1 MALAISGSGRV
12 AKGRST
18 AMKFRVGTDVGG
30 TFTDL
35 WVMADDGRQAVLKTS
50 STSDIISGVVR
61 AVELAAEFFE
71 LSVEDF
77 CSSVER
83 FGHGTTAGLNAL
95 LTGTYARTAAI
106 MTAGFGDTL
115 TIGRL
120 KRQIAGL
127 TELEIR
133 DYTNRGRRTPL
144 VPRTMVFEVQERI
157 DRSGTVVLPLSEQA
171 AADVVERVAA
181 AGVEAVAVSTLW
193 STANPVHEREL
204 GRLLRQRMPEAF
216 ITLSH
221 EVAPVVGEY
230 GRVSTAV
237 VDAALGPVLTSYLKR
252 LQEVLAQ
259 HGLRV
264 PVLVMTSEGGVITA
278 KAAAARP
285 VSVLMSGPA
294 AGVIG
299 CQRLAVQL
307 GCDHA
312 LAVDVGGTSFDVG
325 TIIDGYPLVRTEFT
339 LAGIEIQRP
348 AVDVSTI
355 GAGGG
360 SIASLRN
367 GALTVGPQSA
377 GANPGP
383 ACYGRGGDQPTGT
396 DADLLLGVFSE
407 DGFSS
412 GAMKLDAQAARQA
425 IAREI
430 AEPLHI
436 DVVEAAWGIRKV
448 LDNKMAD
455 LLRSVTIEKGHD
467 PRDFVL
473 FAGGGQGPS
482 HAWSLCQ
489 ELGITRFV
497 VSPAAAA
504 QSAFGIGMSDSKTT
518 VQRPHYVRIPPNR
531 APSSETVRALGDEAS
546 SLASDALTLARSDI
560 AEGTSSVRTTA
571 AIRYRGQAHHLDVMI
586 DEELS
591 SAAALEKTIKSFESQ
606 YESLYGAGSAFREA
620 GIELLGLRA
629 TATIAL
635 PGSTQ
640 PSPSGELISVG
651 TRSVIFD
658 NPAAPLI
665 CPVYRTSFP
674 KQDLVVQGPC
684 LVEFPGQTLVV
695 PPGGEAR
702 TDQWGNFVVTLALSP
717 ALEQASDD
725 GAGVVM
731 NPITYEVIH
740 NRLLNVTEEMR
751 IALQSVSGSPTVT
764 EASDFFTGLYVPDGS
779 FATMGLQVTH
789 EAPPVGALIRHLNAR
804 GSAPRPGDMFIG
816 NDPYVGALHQND
828 VQMTTPIFDGDRLVA
843 WAGVM
848 AHETDVG
855 GMNFASWCPKATEVY
870 QEGLRIPA
878 VKLVDEGVLR
888 EDVLEMILTASRL
901 PASLGLD
908 IRAFIATLNV
918 ASERLHALF
927 TRYGADVVSDIMF
940 RMIDETERETRLRL
954 ADMPDGR
961 VHVRDFLEHD
971 GHENRL
977 YAVDLVA
984 TKKGDSLVL
993 DFSGSSPQAPGFI
1006 NATRSG
1012 LRGGVTGALIPTL
1025 GFGLSWNEGLLRPV
1039 EIVAP
1044 DGLICTALHPAPVGS
1059 ATVETIWT
1067 VTNVVQHA
1075 LNLLMACSERF
1086 SSRSQAVSSG
1096 TMATFNLGGINELG
1110 ERFGLHLLDPLA
1122 GGSGAFV
1129 GSDGIDAGGPCAVP
1143 VPAIADVESNEQVF
1157 PLLYRYRRLR
1167 ADTGGPGAAR
1177 GGRAGEIALGLWGV
1191 PSATALVMTHGAEVP
1206 NSVGLSG
1213 GAPGSTVRQRFY
1225 SSNEHD
1231 HTSPSWPVLDE
1242 MDAHWTELGPK
1253 PGEISMHLGDTFA
1266 VSWQGGGG
1274 IGDPLFR
1281 PAEYVEEDVRCGA
1294 VTAESALQ
1302 VYGVVVND
1310 GTADVDATR
1319 LIRLERRSQRLGS
1332 APTKEPDPLAPG
1344 AQLGPS
1350 LRMVKGND
1358 GIEVRTRAGAVLAH
1372 NSTRWRKGAI
1382 ARNVSPD
1389 ELQIVLHKE
1398 LTMTGYYCPLSG
1410 EMLSLDVHRRDDEPL
1425 DDLDLEL

>member
-1 MALAISGSGRV
+1 MR
-12 AKGRST
+12 
-18 AMKFRVGTDVGG
+18 FRVGTDVGG

-35 WVMADDGRQAVLKTS
+35 WVMADNGRQAVLKTS
-50 STSDIISGVVR
+50 STSDIISGVLR
-61 AVELAAEFFE
+61 AVELAAEYFD

-83 FGHGTTAGLNAL
+83 FGHGTTVGLNAL
-95 LTGTYARTAAI
+95 LTGSLPRTALVI
-106 MTAGFGDTL
+106 TAGFGDTL
-115 TIGRL
+115 EIGRL

-127 TELEIR
+127 TDLEIR
-133 DYTNRGRRTPL
+133 DYTNRGLRAPL
-144 VPRTMVFEVQERI
+144 VPRTLVFEVNERI
-157 DRSGTVVLPLSEQA
+157 DRHGTVVVPLSTWA
-171 AADVVERVAA
+171 AEDVVERVTA

-193 STANPVHEREL
+193 SVANPVHEQEL
-204 GRLLRQRMPEAF
+204 GRLLHLRFPEAF

-230 GRVSTAV
+230 GRASTAV
-237 VDAALGPVLTSYLKR
+237 VDATLGPLLTSYLR
-252 LQEVLAQ
+252 HLQQALGQ
-259 HGLRV
+259 RGLTV

-325 TIIDGYPLVRTEFT
+325 TIVQGYPLVRTELS
-339 LAGIEIQRP
+339 LAGNEIRRP

-367 GALTVGPQSA
+367 GALRVGPESA

-383 ACYGRGGDQPTGT
+383 ACYGRGGNRPTVT
-396 DADLLLGVFSE
+396 DADLILGVFSE

-412 GAMKLDAQAARQA
+412 GAMKLDAQAAREV
-425 IAREI
+425 ISRDI
-430 AEPLHI
+430 AEPLQI
-436 DVVEAAWGIRKV
+436 DVVEAAWGIRRV
-448 LDNKMAD
+448 LDSKMAD
-455 LLRSVTIEKGHD
+455 LLRSVTIEKGLD

-482 HAWSLCQ
+482 HAWALCH
-489 ELGITRFV
+489 ELGIASFV
-497 VSPAAAA
+497 VSPFAAA
-504 QSAFGIGMSDSKTT
+504 QSAFGIGTSDAKTT
-518 VQRPHYVRIPPNR
+518 VQRPHYLRLPPDR
-531 APSSETVRALGDEAS
+531 PPSREAVFALGNEAS
-546 SLASDALTLARSDI
+546 SLATEALTLARGDI
-560 AEGTSSVRTTA
+560 EEGESSVRTTA

-586 DEELS
+586 EEDLS
-591 SAAALEKTIKSFESQ
+591 SVSALERTITSFETQ
-606 YESLYGAGSAFREA
+606 YESLFGAGSAFREA
-620 GIELLGLRA
+620 GIEILSLRA

-635 PGSTQ
+635 PGSTE
-640 PSPSGELISVG
+640 PSLDGELIPVG
-651 TRSVIFD
+651 ERSVIFD
-658 NPAAPLI
+658 DPLAPQI

-674 KQDLVVQGPC
+674 EPDLNVQGPC

-695 PPGGEAR
+695 PPGADAR
-702 TDQWGNFVVTLALSP
+702 TDQWGNFVVTLASSP
-717 ALEQASDD
+717 ALEHASGDD
-725 GAGVVM
+725 AREAL
-731 NPITYEVIH
+731 NPITYEVIR

-789 EAPPVGALIRHLNAR
+789 EAPPVGALIRHLNTR
-804 GSAPRPGDMFIG
+804 GSKLRPGDMFIG

-828 VQMTTPIFDGDRLVA
+828 VQMTAPIFDGDRLVA

-855 GMNFASWCPKATEVY
+855 GMNFASWCPTATEVY

-918 ASERLHALF
+918 ATERLRVLF
-927 TRYGADVVSDIMF
+927 ARYGADVVSDIMF
-940 RMIDETERETRLRL
+940 RMIDETEHETRLRL
-954 ADMPDGR
+954 IDLPDGR
-961 VHVRDFLEHD
+961 VHVHDFLEHD

-977 YAVDLVA
+977 YTIDLVA

-993 DFSGSSPQAPGFI
+993 DFSGSSQQAPGFI

-1025 GFGLSWNEGLLRPV
+1025 GFGLSWNEGLLRPI

-1075 LNLLMACSERF
+1075 LNLLMACSDRF
-1086 SSRSQAVSSG
+1086 ASRGQAVSSG
-1096 TMATFNLGGINELG
+1096 TMATFNLGGVNELG

-1129 GSDGIDAGGPCAVP
+1129 GRDGIDAGGPIAVP

-1157 PLLYRYRRLR
+1157 PLLYRYRRIR
-1167 ADTGGPGAAR
+1167 ADTGGPGTTR

-1191 PSATALVMTHGAEVP
+1191 ESATALVMTHGAEVP
-1206 NSVGLSG
+1206 NSVGLYG
-1213 GAPGSTVRQRFY
+1213 GAPGSTVRQRFHA
-1225 SSNEHD
+1225 SHD
-1231 HTSPSWPVLDE
+1231 HDHASGWSDLDE
-1242 MDAHWTELGPK
+1242 VADDWTELGPK
-1253 PGEISMHLGDTFA
+1253 PGSILMHRGDTFA

-1274 IGDPLFR
+1274 IGDPLLR
-1281 PAEYVEEDVRCGA
+1281 PTEFVEDDVRCGA
-1294 VTAESALQ
+1294 VSSERAQ
-1302 VYGVVVND
+1302 RIYGAVVKD
-1310 GTADVDATR
+1310 GKTDDDATLAAR
-1319 LIRLERRSQRLGS
+1319 LALRRERLGS
-1332 APTKEPDPLAPG
+1332 APTGEPDPRAPG
-1344 AQLGPS
+1344 MQLGTA
-1350 LRMVKGND
+1350 LRVSSGAD
-1358 GIEVRTRAGAVLAH
+1358 GIEVRTRAGALLSRD
-1372 NSTRWRKGAI
+1372 STRWRSGAVS
-1382 ARNVSPD
+1382 RNVDPND
-1389 ELQIVLHKE
+1389 YEIVLHEE
-1398 LTMTGYYCPLSG
+1398 LTMTGFFCPISG
-1410 EMLSLDVHRRDDEPL
+1410 EMLSLDVHRRGDEPF
-1425 DDLDLEL
+1425 DDLDLDLEP

>member
-1 MALAISGSGRV
+1 
-12 AKGRST
+12 
-18 AMKFRVGTDVGG
+18 MKFRVGTDVGG

-35 WVMADDGRQAVLKTS
+35 WVMADNGRQAVLKTS
-50 STSDIISGVVR
+50 STSDIISGVMR
-61 AVELAAEFFE
+61 AVELAAEYFD

-95 LTGTYARTAAI
+95 LTDSFARTAAV
-106 MTAGFGDTL
+106 MTQGFGDTL
-115 TIGRL
+115 DIGRL

-133 DYTNRGRRTPL
+133 DYTNRGRRAPL
-144 VPRTMVFEVQERI
+144 VPRTLVFEVQERI
-157 DRSGTVVLPLSEQA
+157 DRNGTVVLPLSRQA
-171 AADVVERVAA
+171 AADVVERVAG
-181 AGVEAVAVSTLW
+181 AGVEAIAVSTLW
-193 STANPVHEREL
+193 SIANPLHEREL
-204 GRLLRQRMPEAF
+204 GRLLRLRLPDAF

-237 VDAALGPVLTSYLKR
+237 VDAALGPVLTSYLKH
-252 LQEVLAQ
+252 LQEVLGQ
-259 HGLRV
+259 HGLKV

-299 CQRLAVQL
+299 CQRLAAQL
-307 GCDHA
+307 GCEHA

-325 TIIDGYPLVRTEFT
+325 TIVQGHPLVRTELT
-339 LAGIEIQRP
+339 LAGVEIQRP

-360 SIASLRN
+360 SIASLHN
-367 GALTVGPQSA
+367 GALRVGPESA

-383 ACYGRGGDQPTGT
+383 ACYGRGGNHPTGT

-407 DGFSS
+407 EGFSS

-425 IAREI
+425 ITREI
-430 AEPLHI
+430 AEPLQI
-436 DVVEAAWGIRKV
+436 GVVEAAWGIRRV
-448 LDNKMAD
+448 LDSKMAD
-455 LLRSVTIEKGHD
+455 LLRSVTIEKGLD

-482 HAWSLCQ
+482 HAWALCQ
-489 ELGITRFV
+489 ELGITSFV

-504 QSAFGIGMSDSKTT
+504 QSAFGIGTSDSKTT
-518 VQRPHYVRIPPNR
+518 VQRPHYVRIPPDR
-531 APSSETVRALGDEAS
+531 PPSSETVLALADEAS
-546 SLASDALTLARSDI
+546 SLAKDALALARGDI
-560 AEGTSSVRTTA
+560 KEGESSVRTTV

-586 DEELS
+586 EGNLS
-591 SAAALEKTIKSFESQ
+591 SAAALERTINSFETQ

-620 GIELLGLRA
+620 GFEVLSLRA
-629 TATIAL
+629 TASIAL
-635 PGSTQ
+635 PGSTE
-640 PSPSGELISVG
+640 PSPDGELIPIGS
-651 TRSVIFD
+651 RSVVFD
-658 NPAAPLI
+658 DPAAPQM
-665 CPVYRTSFP
+665 CPIYRTSFP
-674 KQDLVVQGPC
+674 RPDLIVQGPS

-695 PPGGEAR
+695 PPGAEAR
-702 TDQWGNFVVTLALSP
+702 TDQWGNFVVTLAPSP
-717 ALEQASDD
+717 TLEHMSSDD
-725 GAGVVM
+725 AGEVL
-731 NPITYEVIH
+731 NPITYEVIR

-804 GSAPRPGDMFIG
+804 ATGPRPGDMFIG

-855 GMNFASWCPKATEVY
+855 GMNFASWCPTATEVY

-878 VKLVDEGVLR
+878 VKLVDAGVLR

-918 ASERLHALF
+918 ATERLRVLF
-927 TRYGADVVSDIMF
+927 ARYGADVISDVMV

-954 ADMPDGR
+954 DDLPDGR

-977 YAVDLVA
+977 YTVDLVA

-1075 LNLLMACSERF
+1075 LNLLMACSDRF
-1086 SSRSQAVSSG
+1086 AARGQAVSSG
-1096 TMATFNLGGINELG
+1096 TMATFNLGGVNELG

-1122 GGSGAFV
+1122 GGSGAYV
-1129 GSDGIDAGGPCAVP
+1129 GRDGIDAGGPCAVP
-1143 VPAIADVESNEQVF
+1143 VPAIADVESNEQNF
-1157 PLLYRYRRLR
+1157 PLLYHYRRMR
-1167 ADTGGPGAAR
+1167 ADTGGPGTTR

-1191 PSATALVMTHGAEVP
+1191 ESATALVMTHGAEVP

-1225 SSNEHD
+1225 SSHD
-1231 HTSPSWPVLDE
+1231 LDQTSPRWSDLDE
-1242 MDAHWTELGPK
+1242 ADANWTELGPK
-1253 PGEISMHLGDTFA
+1253 PGSIVMHRGDTFA

-1274 IGDPLFR
+1274 IGDPLLR
-1281 PAEYVEEDVRCGA
+1281 PAEFVGEDIRRGA
-1294 VTAESALQ
+1294 VTAERAQ
-1302 VYGVVVND
+1302 RVYGVVVNHGKVD
-1310 GTADVDATR
+1310 NDATR
-1319 LIRLERRSQRLGS
+1319 SIRLERRRERLGS
-1332 APTKEPDPLAPG
+1332 APTGEPDLHAPG
-1344 AQLGPS
+1344 MRLGPA
-1350 LRMVKGND
+1350 LRVVRVDD
-1358 GIEVRTRAGAVLAH
+1358 GFEVRTRAGALLSR
-1372 NSTRWRKGAI
+1372 NSTRWRTGAVS
-1382 ARNVSPD
+1382 RNVDPED
-1389 ELQIVLHKE
+1389 LEIVLHQE
-1398 LTMTGYYCPLSG
+1398 LTMTGYFCPISG
-1410 EMLSLDVHRRDDEPL
+1410 EMLSLDVHRRTDEPL

>member
-1 MALAISGSGRV
+1 
-12 AKGRST
+12 
-18 AMKFRVGTDVGG
+18 
-30 TFTDL
+30 
-35 WVMADDGRQAVLKTS
+35 
-50 STSDIISGVVR
+50 
-61 AVELAAEFFE
+61 
-71 LSVEDF
+71 
-77 CSSVER
+77 
-83 FGHGTTAGLNAL
+83 
-95 LTGTYARTAAI
+95 
-106 MTAGFGDTL
+106 
-115 TIGRL
+115 
-120 KRQIAGL
+120 
-127 TELEIR
+127 
-133 DYTNRGRRTPL
+133 
-144 VPRTMVFEVQERI
+144 
-157 DRSGTVVLPLSEQA
+157 
-171 AADVVERVAA
+171 
-181 AGVEAVAVSTLW
+181 
-193 STANPVHEREL
+193 
-204 GRLLRQRMPEAF
+204 MPEAF

-237 VDAALGPVLTSYLKR
+237 VDAALGPVLTSYLTR

-1294 VTAESALQ
+1294 VTAESARQ

>member
-1 MALAISGSGRV
+1 
-12 AKGRST
+12 
-18 AMKFRVGTDVGG
+18 MKFRVGTDVGG

-35 WVMADDGRQAVLKTS
+35 WVMADNGRQAVLKTP
-50 STSDIISGVVR
+50 STSDIISGVLR
-61 AVELAAEFFE
+61 AVELAAEYFD
-71 LSVEDF
+71 LSVQDF
-77 CSSVER
+77 CASVER
-83 FGHGTTAGLNAL
+83 FGHGTTVGLNAL
-95 LTGTYARTAAI
+95 LTGSLARTATV

-115 TIGRL
+115 EIGRL

-127 TELEIR
+127 TDLEIR
-133 DYTNRGRRTPL
+133 DYTNRGRRAPL
-144 VPRTMVFEVQERI
+144 VPRTLVFEVHERI
-157 DRSGTVVLPLSEQA
+157 DRNGTVVLPLSKQA

-181 AGVEAVAVSTLW
+181 AGVEAVAVTTLW
-193 STANPVHEREL
+193 SIANPVHELEL
-204 GRLLRQRMPEAF
+204 GRLLRLRLPDAF

-230 GRVSTAV
+230 GRASTAV
-237 VDAALGPVLTSYLKR
+237 VDATLGPVLTSYLR
-252 LQEVLAQ
+252 HLQEALGQ
-259 HGLRV
+259 HGLKV

-325 TIIDGYPLVRTEFT
+325 TIVMGYPLVRTELS
-339 LAGIEIQRP
+339 LAGNEIRRP

-360 SIASLRN
+360 SIASVRN
-367 GALTVGPQSA
+367 GALRVGPESA

-396 DADLLLGVFSE
+396 DADLVLGVFSE
-407 DGFSS
+407 EGFSS
-412 GAMKLDAQAARQA
+412 GAMRLDAPAARRV
-425 IAREI
+425 ISREI
-430 AEPLHI
+430 AEPLRI
-436 DVVEAAWGIRKV
+436 DVVEAAWGIRRV
-448 LDNKMAD
+448 LDSKMAD
-455 LLRSVTIEKGHD
+455 LLRSVTIEKGLD

-482 HAWSLCQ
+482 HAWALCQ
-489 ELGITRFV
+489 ELGISSFV
-497 VSPAAAA
+497 VSPFAAA
-504 QSAFGIGMSDSKTT
+504 QSAFGIGTSDSKTT
-518 VQRPHYVRIPPNR
+518 VQRPHYVRLPPGR
-531 APSSETVRALGDEAS
+531 PPSSEVVLALGNEAS
-546 SLASDALTLARSDI
+546 SLAKDALTLARADI
-560 AEGTSSVRTTA
+560 EEGESSVRTTA
-571 AIRYRGQAHHLDVMI
+571 AIRYRGQAHHLDVI
-586 DEELS
+586 IEEDLS
-591 SAAALEKTIKSFESQ
+591 SVSALERTITSFETQ

-620 GIELLGLRA
+620 GIEILSLRA

-635 PGSTQ
+635 PGSTE
-640 PSPSGELISVG
+640 PSLDGELLAVG
-651 TRSVIFD
+651 ERSVIFD
-658 NPAAPLI
+658 DPLAPQT

-674 KQDLVVQGPC
+674 GPDLIVRGPC

-695 PPGGEAR
+695 PPGAEAR
-702 TDQWGNFVVTLALSP
+702 TDQWGNFVVTLASSP
-717 ALEQASDD
+717 VLEHASGDD
-725 GAGVVM
+725 AREEL
-731 NPITYEVIH
+731 NPITYEVIR

-789 EAPPVGALIRHLNAR
+789 EAPPVGALIQHLTAR
-804 GSAPRPGDMFIG
+804 GSDLRPGDMFIG

-855 GMNFASWCPKATEVY
+855 GMNFASWCPTATEVY

-878 VKLVDEGVLR
+878 VKLVDEGVVR

-918 ASERLHALF
+918 ATERLRVLF
-927 TRYGADVVSDIMF
+927 ARYGSDVVSDIMD

-954 ADMPDGR
+954 IDLPDGQ
-961 VHVRDFLEHD
+961 VHVHDFLEHD

-977 YAVDLVA
+977 YTVDLVA

-1025 GFGLSWNEGLLRPV
+1025 GFGLSWNEGLLRPI

-1075 LNLLMACSERF
+1075 LNLLMSCSDRF
-1086 SSRSQAVSSG
+1086 ASRGQAVSSG
-1096 TMATFNLGGINELG
+1096 TMATFNLGGVNELG

-1129 GSDGIDAGGPCAVP
+1129 GRDGIDAGGPIAVP

-1157 PLLYRYRRLR
+1157 PLLYRYRRMR
-1167 ADTGGPGAAR
+1167 ADTGGPGTTR

-1191 PSATALVMTHGAEVP
+1191 ESATALVMTHGAEVP
-1206 NSVGLSG
+1206 NSMGLSG
-1213 GAPGSTVRQRFY
+1213 GAPGSTVRQRFL
-1225 SSNEHD
+1225 SSHD
-1231 HTSPSWPVLDE
+1231 HDHASRWSDLDE
-1242 MDAHWTELGPK
+1242 GAANWTELGPK
-1253 PGEISMHLGDTFA
+1253 PGSILMHLGDTFA

-1274 IGDPLFR
+1274 IGDPLLR
-1281 PAEYVEEDVRCGA
+1281 PIEFVEEDVRCGA
-1294 VTAESALQ
+1294 VSTERAQ
-1302 VYGVVVND
+1302 RTYGVVVNH
-1310 GTADVDATR
+1310 GKADDDATHAAR
-1319 LIRLERRSQRLGS
+1319 LALRHERLGS
-1332 APTKEPDPLAPG
+1332 APTGESDPHAPG
-1344 AQLGPS
+1344 IPLGTA
-1350 LRMVKGND
+1350 LRLIRDAD
-1358 GIEVRTRAGAVLAH
+1358 GIEVRSRAGALLSRD
-1372 NSTRWRKGAI
+1372 STRWRSGAV
-1382 ARNVSPD
+1382 ARIVDPNHL
-1389 ELQIVLHKE
+1389 EIVLHEE
-1398 LTMTGYYCPLSG
+1398 LTMTGYFCPISG
-1410 EMLSLDVHRRDDEPL
+1410 EMLSLDVHRRGVEPF
-1425 DDLDLEL
+1425 DDLDLDLDLEH

>member
-1 MALAISGSGRV
+1 V
-12 AKGRST
+12 AEGRST

-35 WVMADDGRQAVLKTS
+35 WVMADDGRQAVMKTS

-61 AVELAAEFFE
+61 AVELAAEFFD

-133 DYTNRGRRTPL
+133 DYTNRGRRSPL

-157 DRSGTVVLPLSEQA
+157 DRSGTVVLPLGEQE

-339 LAGIEIQRP
+339 LAGVEIKRP

-412 GAMKLDAQAARQA
+412 GAMKLDAQAARLA
-425 IAREI
+425 ISREI

-482 HAWSLCQ
+482 HAWSLCR

-518 VQRPHYVRIPPNR
+518 VQRPHYVRIPPDR
-531 APSSETVRALGDEAS
+531 APSSETVLALGDEAS

-586 DEELS
+586 EEELS
-591 SAAALEKTIKSFESQ
+591 SAAALEKTIESFESQ

-620 GIELLGLRA
+620 GIELLSLRA

-640 PSPSGELISVG
+640 PSPSGELISMG

-658 NPAAPLI
+658 NPAAPQI

-674 KQDLVVQGPC
+674 QQDLIVQGPC

-695 PPGGEAR
+695 PPGAEAR

-717 ALEQASDD
+717 ALGKASGD
-725 GAGVVM
+725 GAGEVM
-731 NPITYEVIH
+731 NPITYEVIR

-804 GSAPRPGDMFIG
+804 GTAPRPGDMFIG

-927 TRYGADVVSDIMF
+927 ARYGADVVRDIMF

-977 YAVDLVA
+977 YTVDLVA

-1012 LRGGVTGALIPTL
+1012 LHGGVTGALIPTL

-1044 DGLICTALHPAPVGS
+1044 NGLICTALHPAPVGS

-1075 LNLLMACSERF
+1075 LNLLMACSDRF
-1086 SSRSQAVSSG
+1086 ASRSQAVSSG

-1167 ADTGGPGAAR
+1167 ADTGGPGATR

-1191 PSATALVMTHGAEVP
+1191 KSATALVMTHGAEVP

-1225 SSNEHD
+1225 SPHD
-1231 HTSPSWPVLDE
+1231 HTSLSWSDFDE
-1242 MDAHWTELGPK
+1242 TDARWAELGPK
-1253 PGEISMHLGDTFA
+1253 PGEILMHLGDTFA

-1274 IGDPLFR
+1274 FGDPLLR
-1281 PAEYVEEDVRCGA
+1281 PTEFVEADVRCGA
-1294 VTAESALQ
+1294 VTAEGALQ
-1302 VYGVVVND
+1302 VYGV
-1310 GTADVDATR
+1310 GG
-1319 LIRLERRSQRLGS
+1319 QG
-1332 APTKEPDPLAPG
+1332 G
-1344 AQLGPS
+1344 
-1350 LRMVKGND
+1350 
-1358 GIEVRTRAGAVLAH
+1358 
-1372 NSTRWRKGAI
+1372 
-1382 ARNVSPD
+1382 
-1389 ELQIVLHKE
+1389 
-1398 LTMTGYYCPLSG
+1398 
-1410 EMLSLDVHRRDDEPL
+1410 
-1425 DDLDLEL
+1425 

>member
-1 MALAISGSGRV
+1 MR
-12 AKGRST
+12 
-18 AMKFRVGTDVGG
+18 FRVGTDVGG

-35 WVMADDGRQAVLKTS
+35 WVMDKSGRQAVLKTS
-50 STSDIISGVVR
+50 STTDIISGVVR
-61 AVELAAEFFE
+61 AVELAAEHFG

-95 LTGTYARTAAI
+95 LTGSFARTAAI

-115 TIGRL
+115 AIGRL
-120 KRQIAGL
+120 KRQVSGL
-127 TELEIR
+127 TDLEIR
-133 DYTNRGRRTPL
+133 DYTNRGRRAPL
-144 VPRTMVFEVQERI
+144 VPRTLIFEVRERI
-157 DRSGTVVLPLSEQA
+157 DRNGKVVVPMSSRA
-171 AADVVERVAA
+171 ATEVVDRVAA
-181 AGVEAVAVSTLW
+181 ANVQAIAVSTLW
-193 STANPVHEREL
+193 SIANPVHEQEL
-204 GRLLRQRMPEAF
+204 GRLLRLRLPGAF

-230 GRVSTAV
+230 GRVSTTV
-237 VDAALGPVLTSYLKR
+237 VDAALGPVLTSYLKE
-252 LQEVLAQ
+252 LQEALGA

-264 PVLVMTSEGGVITA
+264 PVLVMTSEGGVMTA
-278 KAAAARP
+278 QAAAARP

-294 AGVIG
+294 AGVVG
-299 CQRLAVQL
+299 VQRLAARL

-325 TIIDGYPLVRTEFT
+325 TIVQGYPLVRTELT
-339 LAGIEIQRP
+339 LAGAEIQRP
-348 AVDVSTI
+348 AIDVSTI

-360 SIASLRN
+360 SIASLHH
-367 GALTVGPQSA
+367 GALRVGPESA
-377 GANPGP
+377 GAYPGP

-396 DADLLLGVFSE
+396 DADLLLGVFSV
-407 DGFSS
+407 DGFSG
-412 GAMKLDAQAARQA
+412 GAMKLDAHAARRA
-425 IAREI
+425 IDRII
-430 AEPLHI
+430 ATPLGI
-436 DVVEAAWGIRKV
+436 DVMEAAWGIRQV
-448 LDNKMAD
+448 LDSKMAG
-455 LLRSVTIEKGHD
+455 LLRSVTIEKGLD

-482 HAWSLCQ
+482 HAWALCQ
-489 ELGITRFV
+489 ELGITSFV

-504 QSAFGIGMSDSKTT
+504 QSAFGIGTSDAKIT
-518 VQRPHYVRIPPNR
+518 VQRPHYVRI
-531 APSSETVRALGDEAS
+531 APDRLPGMETLRALGSEAS
-546 SLASDALTLARSDI
+546 SLAKEALARAHAD
-560 AEGTSSVRTTA
+560 ATEGEPSVRSTA
-571 AIRYRGQAHHLDVMI
+571 AIRYRGQAHHLDVLI
-586 DEELS
+586 EGDLS
-591 SAAALEKTIKSFESQ
+591 SPAVLERTIQLFEAQ
-606 YESLYGAGSAFREA
+606 YELLYGEGSAFREA
-620 GIELLGLRA
+620 GFEVLSLRA
-629 TATIAL
+629 TATVAL
-635 PGSTQ
+635 PGSAEPTPDGQ
-640 PSPSGELISVG
+640 LFPVG
-651 TRSVIFD
+651 SRSVIFD
-658 NPAAPLI
+658 DPATPRI
-665 CPVYRTSFP
+665 CPVFRTSFP
-674 KQDLVVQGPC
+674 GPNLMVEGPS

-695 PPGGEAR
+695 PPGARAR
-702 TDQWGNFVVTLALSP
+702 TDAWGNFVVTLAPTPIGPPSSADP
-717 ALEQASDD
+717 GEAL
-725 GAGVVM
+725 
-731 NPITYEVIH
+731 NPITFEVIR

-804 GSAPRPGDMFIG
+804 GTSTRPGDMFIG

-828 VQMTTPIFDGDRLVA
+828 VQMTAPIFDGDRLVA

-855 GMNFASWCPKATEVY
+855 GMNFASWCPTATEVY

-878 VKLVDEGVLR
+878 VKLVDGGVLR
-888 EDVLEMILTASRL
+888 EDVLEMIVTASRL

-918 ASERLHALF
+918 ARERLRVLF
-927 TRYGADVVSDIMF
+927 ARYGADVIGYVMD
-940 RMIDETERETRLRL
+940 RMIDETEHETRLRL

-971 GHENRL
+971 GHVNRL
-977 YAVDLVA
+977 YTVDLVA
-984 TKKGDSLVL
+984 TKRGDSLVL

-1044 DGLICTALHPAPVGS
+1044 DGLICTAMHPAPVGS

-1086 SSRSQAVSSG
+1086 AARAQAVSSG
-1096 TMATFNLGGINELG
+1096 TMATFNLGGVNELG

-1122 GGSGAFV
+1122 GGSGAYV
-1129 GSDGIDAGGPCAVP
+1129 GHDGVDAGGPCAVP

-1157 PLLYRYRRLR
+1157 PLLYHYRRMR
-1167 ADTGGPGAAR
+1167 ADTGGPGVTR

-1191 PSATALVMTHGAEVP
+1191 KSATALVMTHGAQVP

-1225 SSNEHD
+1225 SSRD
-1231 HTSPSWPVLDE
+1231 GDDTSPGWPEPDPT
-1242 MDAHWTELGPK
+1242 DAHWTELGPK
-1253 PGEISMHLGDTFA
+1253 PGSIEMSLGDTFS

-1274 IGDPLFR
+1274 VGDPLLR
-1281 PAEYVEEDVRCGA
+1281 PAELVAEDVREGA
-1294 VTAESALQ
+1294 VTPYLAER
-1302 VYGVVVND
+1302 VYGVVTREEAED
-1310 GTADVDATR
+1310 SDATR
-1319 LIRLERRSQRLGS
+1319 LLRLERRRERLS
-1332 APTKEPDPLAPG
+1332 RAPTGESDLQAPG
-1344 AQLGPS
+1344 RQLGPA
-1350 LRMVKGND
+1350 LRVSRGANGM
-1358 GIEVRTRAGAVLAH
+1358 EVRSRAGAILARDSTRWRAGAV
-1372 NSTRWRKGAI
+1372 S
-1382 ARNVSPD
+1382 RNVQPGD
-1389 ELQIVLHKE
+1389 FGIVLHEE
-1398 LTMTGYYCPLSG
+1398 LLMTGFFCPISG
-1410 EMLSLDVHRRDDEPL
+1410 EMLSLDIHRRDDEPF
-1425 DDLDLEL
+1425 DDLDLDLDL

>member
-1 MALAISGSGRV
+1 MR
-12 AKGRST
+12 
-18 AMKFRVGTDVGG
+18 FRVGTDVGG

-35 WVMADDGRQAVLKTS
+35 WVLADNGRQAVLKSS
-50 STSDIISGVVR
+50 STPDIIRGVVR
-61 AVELAAEFFE
+61 TVELAAEHFD

-95 LTGTYARTAAI
+95 LTGSLPRTATV

-115 TIGRL
+115 EIGRL

-127 TELEIR
+127 SDVEIR
-133 DYTNRGRRTPL
+133 DYTNRGRRAPL
-144 VPRTMVFEVQERI
+144 VPRTLVFEVRERI
-157 DRSGTVVLPLSEQA
+157 DRNGTVVVPLSEQDA
-171 AADVVERVAA
+171 LDVVERVAA

-193 STANPVHEREL
+193 SVANPVHEQEL
-204 GRLLRQRMPEAF
+204 GRLLRLRLPEAS

-230 GRVSTAV
+230 GRASTAV
-237 VDAALGPVLTSYLKR
+237 VDATLGPVLTRYLEH
-252 LQEVLAQ
+252 LQEALGQ
-259 HGLRV
+259 LGLKV

-299 CQRLAVQL
+299 CQRLAAQL
-307 GCDHA
+307 GCEYA

-325 TIIDGYPLVRTEFT
+325 TIVKGHPIVRTEFS
-339 LAGIEIQRP
+339 LAGSEIQRP
-348 AVDVSTI
+348 AIDVSTI

-367 GALTVGPQSA
+367 GALRVGPESA
-377 GANPGP
+377 GAHPGP
-383 ACYGRGGDQPTGT
+383 ACYGRGGNEPTGT
-396 DADLLLGVFSE
+396 DADLILGVFSE

-412 GAMKLDAQAARQA
+412 GAMKLDVAAARQV
-425 IAREI
+425 ITREI
-430 AEPLHI
+430 AEPLRI
-436 DVVEAAWGIRKV
+436 DVIEAAWGIRRV
-448 LDNKMAD
+448 LDSKMAD
-455 LLRSVTIEKGHD
+455 LLRSVTVEKGLD

-482 HAWSLCQ
+482 HAWALCQ
-489 ELGITRFV
+489 ELGISSFV
-497 VSPAAAA
+497 VSPFAAA
-504 QSAFGIGMSDSKTT
+504 QSAIGIGTSDAKTT
-518 VQRPHYVRIPPNR
+518 VQRPHYVRLAPNR
-531 APSSETVRALGDEAS
+531 PPSAEVVLALGNEAS
-546 SLASDALTLARSDI
+546 SLARDALSLARSDI
-560 AEGTSSVRTTA
+560 AEGSSSVRTTA

-586 DEELS
+586 EEDLS
-591 SAAALEKTIKSFESQ
+591 SVSALERTITSFETQ

-620 GIELLGLRA
+620 GIEILSLRA

-635 PGSTQ
+635 PGSAV
-640 PSPSGELISVG
+640 PSLDGALIPVGE
-651 TRSVIFD
+651 RSVIFD
-658 NPAAPLI
+658 DPRAPQL

-674 KQDLVVQGPC
+674 GPDLLVLGPC

-695 PPGGEAR
+695 PPGAEAR
-702 TDQWGNFVVTLALSP
+702 TDQWGNFVVTLASSP
-717 ALEQASDD
+717 ALEPASSD
-725 GAGVVM
+725 ALEAL
-731 NPITYEVIH
+731 NPITYEVIR

-764 EASDFFTGLYVPDGS
+764 EASDFFTGLYLPDGS

-789 EAPPVGALIRHLNAR
+789 EAPPVGALIRHLNTR
-804 GSAPRPGDMFIG
+804 GSPLRPGDMFIG

-855 GMNFASWCPKATEVY
+855 GMNFASWCPTATEVY

-908 IRAFIATLNV
+908 VRAFIATLNV
-918 ASERLHALF
+918 ATERLRVLF
-927 TRYGADVVSDIMF
+927 ERYGAGAVSEIMV

-954 ADMPDGR
+954 IDLPDGR

-977 YAVDLVA
+977 YTVDLVA
-984 TKKGDSLVL
+984 TKRADALVL

-1012 LRGGVTGALIPTL
+1012 LRGGVAGALIPTL
-1025 GFGLSWNEGLLRPV
+1025 GFGQSWNEGLLRPV

-1075 LNLLMACSERF
+1075 LNLLMACSDRF
-1086 SSRSQAVSSG
+1086 ASRSQAVSSG
-1096 TMATFNLGGINELG
+1096 TMATFNLGGFNELG

-1122 GGSGAFV
+1122 GGSGAYV
-1129 GSDGIDAGGPCAVP
+1129 AHDGIDAGGPIAVP

-1157 PLLYRYRRLR
+1157 PLLYRYRRMR
-1167 ADTGGPGAAR
+1167 PDTGGPGTTR
-1177 GGRAGEIALGLWGV
+1177 GGRAGEIALGLWGIE
-1191 PSATALVMTHGAEVP
+1191 SATALVMTHGAEVP

-1213 GAPGSTVRQRFY
+1213 GAPGSTVRQRF
-1225 SSNEHD
+1225 SSSHD
-1231 HTSPSWPVLDE
+1231 HVHAPREFDLDE
-1242 MDAHWTELGPK
+1242 GGANWTELGPK
-1253 PGEISMHLGDTFA
+1253 PGSIVMHRGDTFA

-1274 IGDPLFR
+1274 IGDPLLR
-1281 PAEYVEEDVRCGA
+1281 APESIEEDVRRGA
-1294 VTAESALQ
+1294 VTAERARR
-1302 VYGVVVND
+1302 VYGVVLDQGRVD
-1310 GTADVDATR
+1310 DDATR
-1319 LIRLERRSQRLGS
+1319 SARLILRSERLGH
-1332 APTKEPDPLAPG
+1332 APTGESDPDAPG
-1344 AQLGPS
+1344 LQLGPA
-1350 LRMVKGND
+1350 LRVIRGDD
-1358 GIEVRTRAGAVLAH
+1358 GFDVRTRAGALLSR
-1372 NSTRWRKGAI
+1372 NSTRWRPGAI
-1382 ARNVSPD
+1382 SRTLNPD
-1389 ELQIVLHKE
+1389 ELEIVLHDE
-1398 LTMTGYYCPLSG
+1398 LMMTGYFCPISG
-1410 EMLSLDVHRRDDEPL
+1410 ELLSIDVHRRDDEPL
-1425 DDLDLEL
+1425 DELDLDFKL